1 MRPTR
6 DVLPARLSMSH
17 ILVVG
22 FVAALLSIS
31 CATRRSAQPGT
42 DSEEP
47 LEQPSIL
54 SERSRALD
62 KLQRAVE
69 QQIATAQERRLEDE
83 SRTRSAPPY
92 FYRRFELYPAGAG
105 EPEISLKET
114 DSSLKPYEADV
125 AVRKARFTTKY
136 HTSRPV
142 CAQDNE
148 FIRDVGMQTDTY
160 VYENREWN
168 LVYSL
173 FEVEE
178 TSVLRGDKWV
188 DVTGKAER
196 MAQDRAVSFFGR
208 VGGFFR
214 TVF

>member
-1 MRPTR
+1 LRPTR
-6 DVLPARLSMSH
+6 DVLPTRLSISQ

-22 FVAALLSIS
+22 LVAALLSTS
-31 CATRRSAQPGT
+31 CATRRAAQPGT
-42 DSEEP
+42 DAEDP

-69 QQIATAQERRLEDE
+69 EQIATAEERRLEDE
-83 SRTRSAPPY
+83 SRMRSAPPY

-105 EPEISLKET
+105 ELEISLKET

-125 AVRKARFTTKY
+125 VVRKTRFTTKY

-148 FIRDVGMQTDTY
+148 FIRDVGMQTDAY
-160 VYENREWN
+160 VYENRQWN

-208 VGGFFR
+208 VSGFFR

>member
-1 MRPTR
+1 
-6 DVLPARLSMSH
+6 
-17 ILVVG
+17 
-22 FVAALLSIS
+22 LLSTS
-31 CATRRSAQPGT
+31 CAARRAARSGT
-42 DSEEP
+42 DAEEA
-47 LEQPSIL
+47 LEEPSIL
-54 SERSRALD
+54 SERSRVLD
-62 KLQRAVE
+62 KLKRAAKE
-69 QQIATAQERRLEDE
+69 QIETAEQRRLEDE
-83 SRTRSAPPY
+83 STVRSAPPY
-92 FYRRFELYPAGAG
+92 FYRRFELYPEGAD

-136 HTSRPV
+136 HTSRTV
-142 CAQDNE
+142 CAQDKE

-160 VYENREWN
+160 VYENRQWN

-178 TSVLRGDKWV
+178 TRVLRGDEWV

-196 MAQDRAVSFFGR
+196 MAQDRGVSFFGR